1 MQPVPGL
8 VGAGQAM
15 QRGALLRG
23 KDAAAA
29 GSWGKGWQQTVRPG
43 GQGGAHTGRCPTPG
57 PEEMRGDSLPGV
69 PVALMHARA
78 RVRGEQVAGS
88 LTPKALLP
96 RLPRPPKVL
105 DLLKGSVGATST
117 QEFLCAPGPPPPRG
131 FRTWQVPPAQSEGAL
146 VLGGSAQASQT
157 AQTSGTPTCQVT
169 SGQEAARMR

>member
-88 LTPKALLP
+88 LTQRVAAKAS
-96 RLPRPPKVL
+96 
-105 DLLKGSVGATST
+105 KGVAA
-117 QEFLCAPGPPPPRG
+117 QAPQAP
-131 FRTWQVPPAQSEGAL
+131 EGA
-146 VLGGSAQASQT
+146 
-157 AQTSGTPTCQVT
+157 
-169 SGQEAARMR
+169 